1 MLSLLQ
7 NFLSFVLFYGTYVDS
22 MVLHVG
28 VSAPFVSKQHAVG
41 SLFGLNNIEIPDF
54 FFGVDGSVF
63 IHSYLQRCMT
73 HVGLAVIVTAVSQV
87 PTFGEPFLGT
97 EPWEPI
103 IAFLLITRRAASLVS
118 DPPCSAS
125 STLLPH
131 GGPST
136 VPTITAR
143 QPYPFPQIASC
154 PAAPQPR
161 TMFGP
166 P

>member
-1 MLSLLQ
+1 MFP
-7 NFLSFVLFYGTYVDS
+7 NKHAVDS
-22 MVLHVG
+22 
-28 VSAPFVSKQHAVG
+28 
-41 SLFGLNNIEIPDF
+41 LFASTTLRSQVV

-118 DPPCSAS
+118 DPPCF
-125 STLLPH
+125 
-131 GGPST
+131 
-136 VPTITAR
+136 R
-143 QPYPFPQIASC
+143 
-154 PAAPQPR
+154 
-161 TMFGP
+161 
-166 P
+166 